1 MLEEQQ
7 LEMQLLVVIEQG
19 LLIQEVEVLQDQ
31 ELLLIVEVM
40 DLPEETEIVIEMV

>member
-19 LLIQEVEVLQDQ
+19 LPIQEVEVLQDQ